1 MSHSYKHK
9 PICGSTCADSEKQD
23 KRLANRAFRRIVKI
37 KVHTGAE
44 TLPTLR
50 MVSHTDDFS
59 KDGKW
64 YFGKEEIYKK
74 YLRK

>member
-1 MSHSYKHK
+1 MSNSYKHT
-9 PICGSTCADSEKQD
+9 PIIGYGKGSEKQD

-37 KVHTGAE
+37 KVHTGAK

-50 MVSHTDDFS
+50 MVSHTDAFS